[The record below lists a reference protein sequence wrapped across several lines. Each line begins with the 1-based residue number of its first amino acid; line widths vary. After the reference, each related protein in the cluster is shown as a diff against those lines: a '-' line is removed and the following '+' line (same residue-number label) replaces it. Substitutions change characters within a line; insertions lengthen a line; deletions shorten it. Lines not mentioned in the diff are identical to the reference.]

1 MARSTRLL
9 MLLQTLRGR
18 SRPVTAS
25 ALADELG
32 VSDRTLYRDIAD
44 LIAQGAPI
52 YGEAG
57 VGYVLRPGLFLPPL
71 MLTEDETEAIVLG
84 LRYVDQR
91 GDEVLAKAAAV
102 ALAKIGAVLSP
113 AANEALQNPIA
124 LPGPRGPGFPANAV
138 DLRTFRAAI
147 RSQRKL
153 RIGYINAKGARSKR
167 VVWPIALGFM
177 NEARVLLAW
186 CEQRQAYR
194 TFRTDRISAA
204 EETAERYKARRAQL
218 MRGWRA
224 QMNLDETERFTP
236 DRI

>member
-1 MARSTRLL
+1 VARSTRLL

-25 ALADELG
+25 ALAAELG
-32 VSDRTLYRDIAD
+32 VSERTLYRDIAD

-102 ALAKIGAVLSP
+102 ALAKLAPSSRRQRKKRCKIQLRCRGRVDP
-113 AANEALQNPIA
+113 AFRQTRSICGHFAP
-124 LPGPRGPGFPANAV
+124 PSDRRGSCVSATSMRRA
-138 DLRTFRAAI
+138 RAASVSSG
-147 RSQRKL
+147 RSPL
-153 RIGYINAKGARSKR
+153 
-167 VVWPIALGFM
+167 AL
-177 NEARVLLAW
+177 
-186 CEQRQAYR
+186 
-194 TFRTDRISAA
+194 
-204 EETAERYKARRAQL
+204 
-218 MRGWRA
+218 
-224 QMNLDETERFTP
+224 
-236 DRI
+236 